1 MTTIETAFTTSIN
14 NSGLFATLTRL
25 AGEVGNW
32 LERVQQ
38 RQQLA
43 ELDERVLQDIGVSRT
58 ATPGRKS
65 ASPSGA
71 PSPDLGR
78 DPV

>member
-25 AGEVGNW
+25 AGEVGKW
-32 LERVQQ
+32 LERAQQ

-43 ELDERVLQDIGVSRT
+43 ELDERMLQDIGISRSDVWQEIGKPFWR
-58 ATPGRKS
+58 A
-65 ASPSGA
+65 
-71 PSPDLGR
+71 
-78 DPV
+78 